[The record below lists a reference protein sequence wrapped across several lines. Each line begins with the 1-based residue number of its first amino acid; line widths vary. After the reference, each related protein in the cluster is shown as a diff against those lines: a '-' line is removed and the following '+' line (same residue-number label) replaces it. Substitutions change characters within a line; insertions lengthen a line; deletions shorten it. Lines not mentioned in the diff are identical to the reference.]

1 MGMLNIVK
9 MQILQII
16 VKKCNLVTVVNLTGQ

>member
-16 VKKCNLVTVVNLTGQ
+16 VKKYNLATVVNLTGQ